1 MASQDWFEKD
11 FYATLGVAQDAS
23 EDEIKKAYRKLAR
36 KYHPDKNPGD
46 TAAEQKFKEV
56 GEAHQVLADP
66 EERQQYDAVRQMARG
81 GARFGGGAGGAG
93 DGFEDVFSSMFGGG
107 GGGRSYST
115 YSAGGAGQQGINL
128 EDLLSQF
135 GGAGGGFSG
144 GGFPGAGGYQ
154 RQAQPRAGQD
164 VEARASISFRQAVQ
178 GDTVHVTGADG
189 QSFSARIPAGVKDG
203 QKIRLRGKGHPGGF
217 GGPNGDMILHVSVG
231 TDPVFGREGNNLTVE
246 LPVTFAEA
254 TLGATVQVPT
264 FDGKTVKVKIAP
276 GTPSGRSL
284 RVKGRGVATK
294 NAKGDLLAKVHVV
307 VPTDLTDE
315 QRQAVETLAAG
326 EVDPRADLIAKAQRD
341 AS

>member
-36 KYHPDKNPGD
+36 TWHPDKNPGD
-46 TAAEQKFKEV
+46 AAAEQKFKDI

-66 EERQQYDAVRQMARG
+66 EQRQQYDAVRQMARG

-93 DGFEDVFSSMFGGG
+93 GFEDVFSSMFGGG
-107 GGGRSYST
+107 GGGART
-115 YSAGGAGQQGINL
+115 YSAGGAGQQGLNL
-128 EDLLSQF
+128 EDLLAQF

-144 GGFPGAGGYQ
+144 GGFPGGGGYQ
-154 RQAQPRAGQD
+154 RQAQPRGGQD
-164 VEARASISFRQAVQ
+164 VEARASITFRQAVE
-178 GDTVHVTGADG
+178 GSEVRISDADG
-189 QSFSARIPAGVKDG
+189 QSFTARIPAGVKDG
-203 QKIRLRGKGHPGGF
+203 QKIRLRGKGRPGFG

-231 TDPVFGREGNNLTVE
+231 TDPVFGRDGDNLTVE

-264 FDGKTVKVKIAP
+264 FDGKSVKVRVAP

-284 RVKGRGVATK
+284 RVKGRGVKTKKAT
-294 NAKGDLLAKVHVV
+294 GDLIAKVHVV
-307 VPTDLTDE
+307 VPKELTDE

-326 EVDPRADLIAKAQRD
+326 EADPREELLAKARQA